1 MGFVCRGGVFRV
13 GHVREA
19 LGREWGTILLKQGK
33 GRQERREDSSV
44 TEIPL
49 NQDLAAFHPKC
60 VTDIKITG
68 VRETRDDPLDVLL
81 S

>member
-1 MGFVCRGGVFRV
+1 M
-13 GHVREA
+13 REA

-33 GRQERREDSSV
+33 GRQERRREDSSV

-60 VTDIKITG
+60 VTDIKITS